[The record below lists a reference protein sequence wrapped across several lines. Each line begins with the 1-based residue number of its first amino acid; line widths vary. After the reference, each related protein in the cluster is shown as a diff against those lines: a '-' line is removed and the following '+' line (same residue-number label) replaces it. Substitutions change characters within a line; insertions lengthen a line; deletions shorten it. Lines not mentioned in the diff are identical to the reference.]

1 MASYP
6 NYENT
11 IEEHDETAVNDD
23 SDSGIDSL
31 YECIKFQTNDNHR
44 HRQQTAP
51 GPDFYSLDYF
61 CFTLLL
67 VCLSKPDHEP
77 LSSSAK
83 LYRIGLAVPA
93 YQRPR

>member
-1 MASYP
+1 MTSYP

-31 YECIKFQTNDNHR
+31 YECIKFKTNDNHQ
-44 HRQQTAP
+44 QQTAP
-51 GPDFYSLDYF
+51 GPDFYSLDNF

-67 VCLSKPDHEP
+67 VNLSQPEP
-77 LSSSAK
+77 VSLPSSAK

>member
-1 MASYP
+1 MSSYP

-31 YECIKFQTNDNHR
+31 YECIKFKTNEN

-51 GPDFYSLDYF
+51 GPDFYLLIIFVSLSCCVF
-61 CFTLLL
+61 AFISLPVLIC
-67 VCLSKPDHEP
+67 
-77 LSSSAK
+77 
-83 LYRIGLAVPA
+83 
-93 YQRPR
+93 

>member
-1 MASYP
+1 MSSYP

-31 YECIKFQTNDNHR
+31 YECIKFKTNEN

-51 GPDFYSLDYF
+51 GPDFYLAWLDYF
-61 CFTLLL
+61 SFTWLF
-67 VCLSKPDHEP
+67 VSY
-77 LSSSAK
+77 K
-83 LYRIGLAVPA
+83 LYLM
-93 YQRPR
+93 

>member
-31 YECIKFQTNDNHR
+31 YECIKFKTNDNR
-44 HRQQTAP
+44 RQQTAS
-51 GPDFYSLDYF
+51 GPDFYSLLDYF

-67 VCLSKPDHEP
+67 VCLSQPEP
-77 LSSSAK
+77 LSSSA
-83 LYRIGLAVPA
+83 
-93 YQRPR
+93 

>member
-1 MASYP
+1 MTSYP

-31 YECIKFQTNDNHR
+31 YECIKFKTNDND
-44 HRQQTAP
+44 RQQAAP

-61 CFTLLL
+61 CFTFLS
-67 VCLSKPDHEP
+67 VCLSQPQP

-83 LYRIGLAVPA
+83 LYRIADPVLFCNVSL
-93 YQRPR
+93 

>member
-31 YECIKFQTNDNHR
+31 YECIKFKTNDNR
-44 HRQQTAP
+44 RQQTAP
-51 GPDFYSLDYF
+51 GPDFYSLLDYF

-67 VCLSKPDHEP
+67 VCLSQPEP

-83 LYRIGLAVPA
+83 PYRIL
-93 YQRPR
+93 